1 MWYFTFLLNNMWI
14 IWFKCYAMQSLPW
27 HIQRTPSLISSN
39 CITVQQTFFHS
50 RVTVLHHLS
59 SQCPAHLLHCVWQQ
73 QQQMT
78 WKKAKDFEH
87 CFFLWYISWND
98 WASKTHKWNEW
109 LTWNHKSMHN
119 LSQHTH
125 FGQTCLS
132 LKLEQQEDKVNL
144 RLTSCQLILVN
155 SSFLA

>member
-1 MWYFTFLLNNMWI
+1 
-14 IWFKCYAMQSLPW
+14 MQSLPW

-39 CITVQQTFFHS
+39 CITVQQAFFHS

-73 QQQMT
+73 QMT
-78 WKKAKDFEH
+78 WKKKAEDFDH

-98 WASKTHKWNEW
+98 QPSKAHKWNEQ

-119 LSQHTH
+119 LSQ
-125 FGQTCLS
+125 QTLFS
-132 LKLEQQEDKVNL
+132 LVFLLKWLDEHKWMNSSPTVTRGYTIYHN
-144 RLTSCQLILVN
+144 TLILMIRGKKHH
-155 SSFLA
+155 FP